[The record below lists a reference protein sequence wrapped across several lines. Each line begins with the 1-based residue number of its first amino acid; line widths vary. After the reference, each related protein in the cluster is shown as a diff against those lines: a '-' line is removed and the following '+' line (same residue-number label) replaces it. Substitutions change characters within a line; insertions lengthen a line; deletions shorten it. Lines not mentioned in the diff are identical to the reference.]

1 MTDNNTKLTKGVNWD
16 LLARELKKFNINLNA
31 QQKKNIVEDTDNEEL
46 SRILTELMNFDNS
59 TLAMA
64 ADRPG

>member
-16 LLARELKKFNINLNA
+16 LLTRELKKFNISLNA

>member
-16 LLARELKKFNINLNA
+16 LLTRELKKFNISLNA
-31 QQKKNIVEDTDNEEL
+31 LQKKNIVEDTDNEEL
-46 SRILTELMNFDNS
+46 SRILTELMNYDNS